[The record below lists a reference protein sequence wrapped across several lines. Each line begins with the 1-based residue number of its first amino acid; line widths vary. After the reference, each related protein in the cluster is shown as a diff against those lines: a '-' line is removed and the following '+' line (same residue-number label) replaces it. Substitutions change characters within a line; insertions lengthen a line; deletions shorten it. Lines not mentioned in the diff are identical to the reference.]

1 MDRSLLKTIT
11 SSEIPALIEKASL
24 FGGKIAQPT
33 PATNIISPIK
43 SIDIEDGLITIRLT
57 EEVTLEKDRP
67 VSINL
72 NYRSVNF
79 QLDSKQYS
87 FEGTTLTG
95 PVPTVAKGLVIRDTE
110 RYVLPFN
117 SQTMTNIHRTENRGG
132 TLDADVT
139 LVDVSARGMGILL
152 KNAEEENMLMK
163 NDHVWIRT
171 INNVKL
177 ETPIFARVIYAINR
191 KYKDGTLEIKAG
203 ISLEKQIPEEVFR
216 DLQQLCRLVL
226 KA

>member
-11 SSEIPALIEKASL
+11 SSEIPSLLEKASL
-24 FGGKIAQPT
+24 FGGKINQPT

-43 SIDIEDGLITIRLT
+43 SIDIDNGLITIKLF
-57 EEVTLEKDRP
+57 EEIQLEKERP
-67 VSINL
+67 VSISL

-79 QLDSKQYS
+79 QLDSKQYY

-95 PVPTVAKGLVIRDTE
+95 PLPTVAKGLVIRDTE

-117 SQTMTNIHRTENRGG
+117 SQTISSLHRIEKRGG
-132 TLDADVT
+132 TLDVDVT
-139 LVDVSARGMGILL
+139 MVDVSARGMGLL
-152 KNAEEENMLMK
+152 IKNAEEEMLLK
-163 NDHVWIRT
+163 NDHLWIRT

-177 ETPIFARVIYAINR
+177 SEPIFAKVVYTLNR

-203 ISLEKQIPEEVFR
+203 ISLEKEIPEEVFR

>member
-1 MDRSLLKTIT
+1 MDRSLLKTIA
-11 SSEIPALIEKASL
+11 SSEIPSLIEKASL

-43 SIDIEDGLITIRLT
+43 SIDIDNGLITIQLT
-57 EEVTLEKDRP
+57 QEITLETDRP

-79 QLDSKQYS
+79 QLDSKQFS
-87 FEGTTLTG
+87 LEGTTLTG
-95 PVPTVAKGLVIRDTE
+95 PVPTTAKGLVIRDTE
-110 RYVLPFN
+110 RYCLPYN
-117 SQTMTNIHRTENRGG
+117 SQTMTSIYRIEKRGG
-132 TLDADVT
+132 TLDLDVT
-139 LVDVSARGMGILL
+139 LVDVSARGMGILI
-152 KNAEEENMLMK
+152 KNAEEEDLLLK
-163 NDHVWIRT
+163 NDHIWIRT

-177 ETPIFARVIYAINR
+177 PEPIFARVIYTINR

-226 KA
+226 SA